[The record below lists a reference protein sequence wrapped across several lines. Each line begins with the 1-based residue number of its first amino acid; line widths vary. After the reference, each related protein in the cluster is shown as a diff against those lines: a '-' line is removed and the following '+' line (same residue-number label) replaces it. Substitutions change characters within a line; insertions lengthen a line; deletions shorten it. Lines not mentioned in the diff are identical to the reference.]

1 MNAAILPDF
10 LRLSDEEIARE
21 KQRQDRLRQE
31 FNSRVRL
38 SPAEHEMARAMI
50 QHDDLKRAMDE
61 STPEEMPA
69 ARARYAECLAHLGRF
84 AEAAEIAPDE
94 TAREFYQAVAE
105 AVHSSKE
112 CDCTPLNKMP
122 KHRTLKEVHSIKLG
136 RVAAYVECNRCGNKT
151 VIA

>member
-50 QHDDLKRAMDE
+50 QHDDLEKAVAD
-61 STPEEMPA
+61 SDQPDI
-69 ARARYAECLAHLGRF
+69 RARYAECLAHLGRF

-112 CDCTPLNKMP
+112 CDCTPPNRMP
-122 KHRTLKEVHSIKLG
+122 KHRTLKEVHSVKLG
-136 RVAAYVECNRCGNKT
+136 RVAAYAECNRCGNKT